1 MKFAWYQS
9 PNLNNNRKTLLTK
22 GEVVRSNAIGLVATA
37 VLIAPFFWAF
47 LENLSK

>member
-9 PNLNNNRKTLLTK
+9 PNYNRKTLLTK
-22 GEVVRSNAIGLVATA
+22 GEVIRSNAIGLIAMA

-47 LENLSK
+47 MENLSK